1 MSEPTGED
9 ARYTV
14 TAVRYG
20 TLAMNASEAFYR
32 WESYR
37 EPDRPRP
44 LDYFFWVLRGARE
57 TLLVDTGFSPAA
69 AARRGRACLIEP
81 IAAMEL
87 LGVGPQTVSRV
98 LLTHLHYDHVGNLA
112 PWAAAE
118 LLVPARELE
127 FWTSPTSERYQFV
140 HSIERS
146 EIAQVVTATR
156 EGRVTLL
163 EGGETVAPGV
173 RVHVLGGHSPGQV
186 ALTVPTDEGLV
197 VLASD
202 AVHFY
207 EELDDDRPFAVI
219 HNLAETYEAYDVIRE
234 LGAAPGAS
242 ILAGHDPEVMARFA
256 PAAGAAGEFA
266 IQIGREPAPAS

>member
-1 MSEPTGED
+1 MSEPIGES
-9 ARYTV
+9 ARYTLS
-14 TAVRYG
+14 AVRYG

-37 EPDRPRP
+37 EADRPRP
-44 LDYFFWVLRGARE
+44 LDYFFWVLRGAGE
-57 TLLVDTGFSPAA
+57 TLLIDTGFSPDAG
-69 AARRGRACLIEP
+69 ARRGRTCVIEP
-81 IAAMEL
+81 LAAMAIL
-87 LGVGPQTVSRV
+87 DVTPRTVSRV

-127 FWTSPTSERYQFV
+127 FWTSPTSERYQFA

-146 EIAQVVTATR
+146 EIDAVVAATR

-163 EGGETVAPGV
+163 EGGEMVAPGV
-173 RVHVLGGHSPGQV
+173 RVHVLGGHSPGPL
-186 ALTVPTDEGLV
+186 APTGPTDEGPV

-207 EELDDDRPFAVI
+207 EELEDDRPFAVI
-219 HNLAETYEAYDVIRE
+219 
-234 LGAAPGAS
+234 
-242 ILAGHDPEVMARFA
+242 
-256 PAAGAAGEFA
+256 
-266 IQIGREPAPAS
+266 